1 MENTIVLYILLFMAA
16 AFIAAA
22 VSSYIIRRK
31 KAPLEEEISRL
42 KADLIRTQAQL
53 KTSEILRENEKQT
66 YRESLER
73 MKAAQAEAI
82 EAAKNALALENEK
95 TLRAREESLRKEAE
109 KTMATITGS
118 LNKDNKDMKDAFDAQ
133 KKSQTEESASIR
145 TQFAQTVQHLKEQ
158 TESIGM
164 TAGNLANALK
174 GKNKMQGIFG
184 ETILENILKS
194 ENLREGHDYDS
205 EVWLRDRKGNR
216 IVNEQTGKTM
226 RPDFALH
233 FPDDTDIL
241 IDSKVSLT
249 ALSDYFEAE
258 TDQERAEA
266 SRRNLESVMN
276 HIRELTSK
284 EYQKYVVG
292 RKTLDYIIM
301 FIPNYGA
308 YQLAK
313 QEDSEI
319 FAKAFRQNVL
329 ITTEETLIPFL
340 RLIRTAWVQKE
351 QMDNIAEIVSAAHNM
366 VNRVALFCEKNAE
379 VERSL
384 ETALRKFK
392 ENSARLTDSDQS
404 IVSAAW
410 KAVNHGINQPTGREL
425 PPLGN
430 CRKENNK
437 TIQ

>member
-1 MENTIVLYILLFMAA
+1 
-16 AFIAAA
+16 
-22 VSSYIIRRK
+22 
-31 KAPLEEEISRL
+31 
-42 KADLIRTQAQL
+42 
-53 KTSEILRENEKQT
+53 
-66 YRESLER
+66 
-73 MKAAQAEAI
+73 
-82 EAAKNALALENEK
+82 
-95 TLRAREESLRKEAE
+95 
-109 KTMATITGS
+109 
-118 LNKDNKDMKDAFDAQ
+118 
-133 KKSQTEESASIR
+133 
-145 TQFAQTVQHLKEQ
+145 
-158 TESIGM
+158 M
-164 TAGNLANALK
+164 T
-174 GKNKMQGIFG
+174 
-184 ETILENILKS
+184 
-194 ENLREGHDYDS
+194 
-205 EVWLRDRKGNR
+205 
-216 IVNEQTGKTM
+216 
-226 RPDFALH
+226 
-233 FPDDTDIL
+233 L

-351 QMDNIAEIVSAAHNM
+351 QMDNIAEIVSAAQNM